1 MTIPEA
7 AKKLNLSEQLLRV
20 WIQNTPNHPFGTV
33 VRDGTRKTYYIN
45 AERLKAWIE
54 GSTNNDD

>member
-20 WIQNTPNHPFGTV
+20 WIAKEGTAHPFGV
-33 VRDGTRKTYYIN
+33 ILRSGKRKTYYIQ
-45 AERLKAWIE
+45 EDRLKAWCE
-54 GSTNNDD
+54 GRS